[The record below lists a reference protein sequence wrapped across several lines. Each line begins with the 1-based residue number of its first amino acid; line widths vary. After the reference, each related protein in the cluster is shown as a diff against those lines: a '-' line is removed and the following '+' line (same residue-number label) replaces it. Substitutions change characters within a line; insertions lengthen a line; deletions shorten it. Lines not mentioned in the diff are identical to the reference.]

1 MAPLG
6 YSNFGE
12 AFVLGSDQIKNTQ
25 EEIAKLKALVMDS
38 SNKVNRTDPGNSRD
52 LGNSRDPGNNLIQSE
67 PKIPNPTPQTED
79 TPDILFLKMI
89 QHPNFDDTILK
100 NYMSMKSSKSSFGT
114 KEVPDELLKN
124 ILVFVIIAMVI
135 YFFVN

>member
-38 SNKVNRTDPGNSRD
+38 SNKVNRTSET
-52 LGNSRDPGNNLIQSE
+52 NLIQSE